1 MESRSAFGQISV
13 SHRRNRSFNSL
24 AIVAPLI
31 FALSACVS
39 FPTAEELRRAPPPHL
54 APGAPDGIV
63 DGRAGFRPLFCD
75 SLEENPEGDGPP
87 VGCDFWLHRLDD
99 EPAAAAPQRPP
110 ASTPMQVLLVAGAF
124 SECFGKY
131 ARPFNSAVDPLRDRG
146 YRVDTIM
153 VGGRSGTEHNARQIA
168 EYLEA
173 WPVQPGMPLVLVGYS
188 KGTSD
193 ILQFLIDFP
202 EYAQQV
208 DAVVSVAGSVGGSS
222 LADEF
227 DGLYEFLFSH
237 LPSGHCPPG
246 DGDVLHSLRT
256 DVREQWLRENQ
267 LPADIDYYSIV
278 AFTTHERV
286 ARALVA
292 SWEILL
298 EHSRRNDGQLLA
310 HKALIPNSTVLGYL
324 NADHWAVALDIEDD
338 SPLLAHRD
346 VDAQFPH
353 FALLQAILHQLE
365 SIAYYQPPAVDVGP
379 EDRLGPES
387 Q

>member
-1 MESRSAFGQISV
+1 MPVQSRPIF
-13 SHRRNRSFNSL
+13 RL
-24 AIVAPLI
+24 
-31 FALSACVS
+31 FALGLAANLALAGCVS
-39 FPTAEELRRAPPPHL
+39 MPTTEELRRAPPPHL
-54 APGAPDGIV
+54 VPGAPGGIV

-75 SLEENPEGDGPP
+75 SLEENPEVDGPP

-99 EPAAAAPQRPP
+99 EPAAAELQRPP
-110 ASTPMQVLLVAGAF
+110 TSTPMQVLLVSGAF

-237 LPSGHCPPG
+237 LPAGHCPPG

-298 EHSRRNDGQLLA
+298 KHSRRNDGQLLA

-324 NADHWAVALDIEDD
+324 NADHWAVALDIEDE